1 MATQGDFL
9 VQRTVNDCTTLVV
22 QLEAAKTTAQRI
34 SQRMVSLGLP
44 ALSGYAW
51 PEGYT
56 QADFVALYQA
66 LNALPGS
73 MVADDTRDALYKLV
87 SSIQ

>member
-1 MATQGDFL
+1 MASQGEFL
-9 VQRTVNDCTTLVV
+9 VTKTVNDCTTLLS

-34 SQRMVSLGLP
+34 SQRMVSLGIP
-44 ALSGYAW
+44 ALAGHAW

-56 QADFVALYQA
+56 QSDFVALYTA
-66 LNALPGS
+66 LSALPGS
-73 MVADDTRDALYKLV
+73 MVADTTRDAIFKLV

>member
-1 MATQGDFL
+1 MASQGEFL
-9 VQRTVNDCTTLVV
+9 VTKTVNDCTTLLS

-44 ALSGYAW
+44 ALAGYAW

-56 QADFVALYQA
+56 QADFVALYTA
-66 LNALPGS
+66 LTALPGS
-73 MVADDTRDALYKLV
+73 VVVDATRDAIFKLV

>member
-9 VQRTVNDCTTLVV
+9 IQRTVSDCTTLLS

-44 ALSGYAW
+44 ALEGYVW

-56 QADFVALYQA
+56 QTDFVALYQA
-66 LNALPGS
+66 LAALPDS
-73 MVADDTRDALYKLV
+73 VVIDATRDAIFKLV